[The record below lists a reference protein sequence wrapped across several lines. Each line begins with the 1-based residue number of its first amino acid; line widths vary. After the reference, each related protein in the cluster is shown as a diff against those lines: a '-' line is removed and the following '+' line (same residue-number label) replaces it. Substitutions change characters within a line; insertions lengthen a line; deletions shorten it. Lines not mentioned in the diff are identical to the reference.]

1 MINTSSMKRYVVHQI
16 TKKYYSKISD
26 VLQKL
31 GLDIPEN
38 LFAQLQEIISDH
50 KMVVDSAKKL
60 RKKTNQRN

>member
-1 MINTSSMKRYVVHQI
+1 MAHTSSMKRYIVHQI
-16 TKKYYSKISD
+16 TKKDYSKISD

-50 KMVVDSAKKL
+50 NTRFPLNSQLRNEMVFY
-60 RKKTNQRN
+60 

>member
-1 MINTSSMKRYVVHQI
+1 MKIFVVHQI
-16 TKKYYSKISD
+16 TKKDYSKISD

>member
-1 MINTSSMKRYVVHQI
+1 MKRYVVHQI
-16 TKKYYSKISD
+16 TKKDYSKISD

>member
-16 TKKYYSKISD
+16 TKKDYSKISD